1 MLEVRGLE
9 AFYGPAQALFGIDL
23 DVRAGEMVV
32 LQGLNGAG
40 KSTLLKAIMG
50 LEVRTRGQIRFEAG
64 VGAQDLAGWPP
75 HRRARAGIG
84 YVAEDRRL
92 FSGLSVR
99 ENLRVAVG
107 SRPEA
112 REAWVLD
119 RFPLLKPMLGRAAA
133 LMSGGEQQM
142 LAIARTLMAS
152 PRLLLLDEPCEGISP
167 LLIESIR
174 DALLALR
181 AEGLGLLVAEQN
193 RQVEQA
199 ADRVVHLLAGTVQFP
214 T

>member
-1 MLEVRGLE
+1 MLEVRRLE

-40 KSTLLKAIMG
+40 KSTLLKSIMG
-50 LEVRTRGQIRFEAG
+50 LEVRTRGQILFNAG
-64 VGAQDLAGWPP
+64 ASAQEFAGWPT
-75 HRRARAGIG
+75 HRRAHAGIG

-99 ENLRVAVG
+99 ENLRVAAG
-107 SRPEA
+107 PRPEA

-119 RFPLLKPMLGRAAA
+119 HFPLLKPMLGRAAA

-142 LAIARTLMAS
+142 LAIARTLMTS

-181 AEGLGLLVAEQN
+181 AQGLGLLVAEQN

-199 ADRVVHLLAGTVQFP
+199 ADRVVHLLAGTVQLP